1 VPPALTAA
9 PVSVPSPVPRS
20 DFANGFLVAEILSRY
35 YKSDISLHSFDNG
48 LGLVKRIEN
57 WALIDKF
64 LRKIGS
70 PIDRNIIDQVIH
82 CKKDAAIPLMEQ
94 LYTLLTHK
102 TSARSNSN
110 DPSDLDCMQ
119 QSQSLLALDALCLNH
134 PPLRA
139 LLPLP
144 PFPPR
149 AASRRRGPFAT
160 WRLCPPSPVRPRRSS
175 SKSG

>member
-1 VPPALTAA
+1 MPKPTVDAGGCGAPLLPILSGAA
-9 PVSVPSPVPRS
+9 MCHPRSPLLLPSVPSPVPRS

-102 TSARSNSN
+102 TSARS
-110 DPSDLDCMQ
+110 DSD
-119 QSQSLLALDALCLNH
+119 SDAER
-134 PPLRA
+134 P
-139 LLPLP
+139 
-144 PFPPR
+144 
-149 AASRRRGPFAT
+149 
-160 WRLCPPSPVRPRRSS
+160 WRDS
-175 SKSG
+175 